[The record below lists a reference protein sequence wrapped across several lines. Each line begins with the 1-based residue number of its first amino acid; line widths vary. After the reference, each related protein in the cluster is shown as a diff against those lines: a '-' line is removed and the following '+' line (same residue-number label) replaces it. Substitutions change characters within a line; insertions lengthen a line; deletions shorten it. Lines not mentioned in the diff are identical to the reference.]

1 MIENLPSNALAV
13 VVVLGVMIVI
23 HEFGHYAAA
32 KYFGV
37 RVEVFSVGF
46 GKRLLGFKRG
56 DTDYRISLIP
66 LGGYVKMSGENPMD
80 EQSGDPGEFGSH
92 PRWQRLIIAVA
103 GPAMNIV
110 LAIVLLTGVYM
121 VHYEHRVYMDQPAL
135 IGWVEEGSVGA
146 KEGFLPGDRIV
157 KIDGIVN
164 PTWEQAIPHILLN
177 PNQPVEIAVQ
187 RGEQVIRK
195 IVRPESV
202 GPNEVGDLG
211 LEPDQPN
218 IITSLEEGMP
228 AELAGL
234 QVGDEILAVDGIPI
248 RSVLPQ
254 LRKHLKEKREQAVQ
268 IAVRRDGKTRDF
280 TVAAVKTEIEGQ
292 EFYRIGVASIPTHV
306 DKLPFRQA
314 FLKSLET
321 NKKFS
326 LLIVE
331 MAQKLVQRKVSLRQ
345 IDGPIGIAGAAGA
358 AARQEGWTPILLLT
372 AAISLNLGVF
382 NLFPIPIL
390 DGGLILM
397 LLIESTIRRDINLV
411 IKERIYQAA
420 FVFLVLFAA
429 MVIYNDIAKN
439 LPGLAK
445 YLP

>member
-382 NLFPIPIL
+382 NLFPI
-390 DGGLILM
+390 
-397 LLIESTIRRDINLV
+397 
-411 IKERIYQAA
+411 
-420 FVFLVLFAA
+420 
-429 MVIYNDIAKN
+429 
-439 LPGLAK
+439 
-445 YLP
+445 

>member
-1 MIENLPSNALAV
+1 MIENLPSNAVAV
-13 VVVLGVMIVI
+13 VVVLGIMIVV

-32 KYFGV
+32 KFFKV

-46 GKRLLGFKRG
+46 GKRLWGFKRG
-56 DTDYRISLIP
+56 ETDYRISLIP

-80 EQSGDPGEFGSH
+80 EHSGDPAEFGAH
-92 PRWQRLIIAVA
+92 PRWQRLIIAAA

-110 LAIVLLTGVYM
+110 LAIALLTGVYM
-121 VHYEHRVYMDQPAL
+121 VHYEHAIYLDQPAVV
-135 IGWVEEGSVGA
+135 GWVAEDSAGA
-146 KEGFLPGDRIV
+146 KAGILPGDRIV
-157 KIDGIVN
+157 KIDGTAD
-164 PTWEQAIPHILLN
+164 PTWEQVLIKIALSPSQPLAISLDRGGQLHHITARPEPTG
-177 PNQPVEIAVQ
+177 PNQM
-187 RGEQVIRK
+187 
-195 IVRPESV
+195 
-202 GPNEVGDLG
+202 GDLG
-211 LEPDQPN
+211 LVAEKPN
-218 IITSLEEGMP
+218 IVTALEPKMP

-234 QVGDEILAVDGIPI
+234 QVGDEILAADGAPI
-248 RSVLPQ
+248 RALLPQ
-254 LRKHLKEKREQAVQ
+254 LRKHLNEKREQPVRLT
-268 IAVRRDGKTRDF
+268 VRRQGREMDF
-280 TVAAVKTEIEGQ
+280 TLAAVKTEIEG
-292 EFYRIGVASIPTHV
+292 EVFYRIGIASNPTHT

-314 FLKSLET
+314 FARSLET
-321 NKKFS
+321 NGKFS

-331 MAQKLVQRKVSLRQ
+331 LAQKLVQRKVSLKQ
-345 IDGPIGIAGAAGA
+345 VDGPIGIAGAAGA
-358 AARQEGWTPILLLT
+358 AARQEGWTPLLLLM

-390 DGGLILM
+390 DGGMILF

-429 MVIYNDIAKN
+429 VVIYNDISKN

>member
-1 MIENLPSNALAV
+1 MEILFSNAVAV
-13 VVVLGVMIVI
+13 VVVLGVMIVV

-46 GKRLLGFKRG
+46 GKRLWGFKRG
-56 DTDYRISLIP
+56 DTDYRLSLIP

-80 EQSGDPGEFGSH
+80 EHSGDAGEFSSH
-92 PRWQRLIIAVA
+92 PRWQRLIIAAA

-110 LAIVLLTGVYM
+110 LAIALLTGVYM
-121 VHYEHRVYMDQPAL
+121 VHYEHPIFLDQPAV
-135 IGWVEEGSVGA
+135 IGWVVEDTVAA
-146 KEGFLPGDRIV
+146 KEGFLAGDRIV
-157 KIDGIVN
+157 KIDGVQN
-164 PTWEQAIPHILLN
+164 PTWEQVFPKVLLN
-177 PNQPVEIAVQ
+177 PNQPLEIWLQ
-187 RGEQVIRK
+187 RGEEVIRK
-195 IVRPESV
+195 TVRPEAV
-202 GPNEVGDLG
+202 GVNEAGSLG
-211 LEPDQPN
+211 LIPHKPN
-218 IITSLEEGMP
+218 LITTLDAGMP
-228 AELAGL
+228 AERAGL
-234 QVGDEILAVDGIPI
+234 QVGDEIAAVDG
-248 RSVLPQ
+248 VAMTAMPQ
-254 LRKHLKEKREQAVQ
+254 IQKHLREHRDQAVR
-268 IAVRRDGKTRDF
+268 V
-280 TVAAVKTEIEGQ
+280 TVLRQGQSLDYTMTAVKTEIEG
-292 EFYRIGVASIPTHV
+292 ETFYSIGIASDPTHV
-306 DKLPFRQA
+306 DKLPFGQA
-314 FLKSLET
+314 FAKSLET

-331 MAQKLVQRKVSLRQ
+331 LVQKLVQRKVSLRQ

-358 AARQEGWTPILLLT
+358 AARQEGWTPLLLLT

-390 DGGLILM
+390 DGGMILL

-429 MVIYNDIAKN
+429 MVIYNDIAKT

>member
-1 MIENLPSNALAV
+1 MEILFSNAVAV
-13 VVVLGVMIVI
+13 VVVLGVMIVV

-46 GKRLLGFKRG
+46 GKRLWGWKRG

-80 EQSGDPGEFGSH
+80 EHSGDAGEFSSH
-92 PRWQRLIIAVA
+92 PRWQRLIIAAA

-110 LAIVLLTGVYM
+110 LAIALLTGVYM
-121 VHYEHRVYMDQPAL
+121 VRYEHPVFLDQPAV
-135 IGWVEEGSVGA
+135 IGWVVEDSVA
-146 KEGFLPGDRIV
+146 AQEGFLAGDRIV
-157 KIDGIVN
+157 KIDGVQN
-164 PTWEQAIPHILLN
+164 PTWEQVFPKVLLN
-177 PNQPVEIAVQ
+177 PNQPLEIWLQ
-187 RGEQVIRK
+187 RGEEVIK
-195 IVRPESV
+195 KTVRPEAV
-202 GPNEVGDLG
+202 GVNEAGSLG
-211 LEPDQPN
+211 LIPQKPNLITMLEP
-218 IITSLEEGMP
+218 GMP
-228 AELAGL
+228 AERAGL
-234 QVGDEILAVDGIPI
+234 QVGDEITAVDG
-248 RSVLPQ
+248 VVMTAMPQ
-254 LRKHLKEKREQAVQ
+254 IQKHLREHRDQPVRVT
-268 IAVRRDGKTRDF
+268 VRRSGQNLDYTM
-280 TVAAVKTEIEGQ
+280 TAVKTEIEG
-292 EFYRIGVASIPTHV
+292 EVFYRIGIASDPSHV

-314 FLKSLET
+314 FSKSLET

-331 MAQKLVQRKVSLRQ
+331 LVQKLVQRKVSLKQ

-358 AARQEGWTPILLLT
+358 AARQEGWTPLLLLM

-390 DGGLILM
+390 DGGMILL

-429 MVIYNDIAKN
+429 MVIYNDIAKT

>member
-1 MIENLPSNALAV
+1 MLENLGVNLLAV
-13 VVVLGVMIVI
+13 IPVLGIMIVI

-46 GKRLLGFKRG
+46 GKRLWGFKRG
-56 DTDYRISLIP
+56 DTDYRICLIP

-80 EQSGDPGEFGSH
+80 EQSGDPGEFGAH
-92 PRWQRLIIAVA
+92 PRWQRLIIAAA

-110 LAIVLLTGVYM
+110 LAIALLTGVYM
-121 VHYEHRVYMDQPAL
+121 VHYEHPIFSDQPAV
-135 IGWVEEGSVGA
+135 IGWVLEDGVGA
-146 KEGFLPGDRIV
+146 KAGIQPGDRIV
-157 KIDGIVN
+157 KINQVEN
-164 PTWEQAIPHILLN
+164 PMWEQVMPIVLLS
-177 PNQPVEIAVQ
+177 PNQPVELSLK
-187 RGEQVIRK
+187 RGEEVIRMT
-195 IVRPESV
+195 VRPEPV
-202 GPNEVGDLG
+202 GPNEAGSLG
-211 LEPDQPN
+211 LLAEQPN
-218 IITSLEEGMP
+218 VVTMLEPGMP
-228 AELAGL
+228 AERAGL
-234 QVGDEILAVDGIPI
+234 QLGDEVLAVDGMPV
-248 RSVLPQ
+248 RSLLPQ
-254 LRKHLKEKREQAVQ
+254 LRKRLGEKGAQPVELTVKRQGREMRFTMTPVQ
-268 IAVRRDGKTRDF
+268 
-280 TVAAVKTEIEGQ
+280 TEIEG
-292 EFYRIGVASIPTHV
+292 EKFYRIGVASLPTHV

-314 FLKSLET
+314 FARSLEK
-321 NKKFS
+321 NKEFS

-390 DGGLILM
+390 DGGMILM
-397 LLIESTIRRDINLV
+397 LLIESAMRRDINLV

-429 MVIYNDIAKN
+429 VVIYNDIAKN
-439 LPGLAK
+439 LPGLTK